1 MEGWELWFLSCHFRA
16 FPLGVKLVAEMTIM
30 PSSPFSSS
38 SSLPMFSHASRDA
51 SFLLKTRQW
60 SEVPGHP
67 ALRRAA
73 VAAGSFARTRAR
85 TAAARGLARPRSRG
99 GGVAARS
106 PACVL
111 AAAARRPARSPAPV
125 HAQRQR
131 GDFLARARAAA
142 AWQLAR
148 RARAHAATVH
158 RPSCSPALARRRGS
172 SLART
177 RARALLD
184 SGVLLAATD
193 SGTPGVAGG
202 AAGELEL

>member
-38 SSLPMFSHASRDA
+38 SSLPLFSHASRDA

-67 ALRRAA
+67 ALQRAV
-73 VAAGSFARTRAR
+73 VAAGSLARACTV
-85 TAAARGLARPRSRG
+85 AARGLACPRSRG
-99 GGVAARS
+99 SGVAARS
-106 PACVL
+106 PAYVH
-111 AAAARRPARSPAPV
+111 AAAARQTASSPAPM
-125 HAQRQR
+125 HAQWRR
-131 GDFLARARAAA
+131 GGSLAC
-142 AWQLAR
+142 
-148 RARAHAATVH
+148 ARAHAATAH
-158 RPSCSPALARRRGS
+158 RPTCSPALARRHGS
-172 SLART
+172 SLARM
-177 RARALLD
+177 RACALLD